1 MTQFS
6 ERVAERSV
14 AAVRERATDEV
25 GRLVASGLA
34 VLRRSGVAGL
44 TVNDVLAEAGLS
56 TRAFYRHFASKNE
69 LVLAVFEHDSSR
81 SNSRLAD
88 AVANAETA
96 RAAFEAWLDENL
108 ALVFEPRR
116 ARRTRT
122 LWLEGSRLRN
132 EFPQEFD
139 AIVAGQLAPLVEVL
153 RRGLADGTF
162 PTARPEGDARSIHA
176 VVWDLVERHLGGAQ
190 KLDRDE
196 VRAHVLRFCLPAL
209 GAKP

>member
-139 AIVAGQLAPLVEVL
+139 AIVA
-153 RRGLADGTF
+153 
-162 PTARPEGDARSIHA
+162 
-176 VVWDLVERHLGGAQ
+176 WDLVERHLGGAQ